1 MIYIVGWSYRN
12 AELYRGLAEL
22 SPQQA
27 RIITT
32 PELIRAMNGARVVVL
47 GYPALYRP
55 GYWARYSE
63 ALEAVRAVVQYD
75 DTDRLLGV
83 RR

>member
-1 MIYIVGWSYRN
+1 MIHIVSWSYRN
-12 AELYRGLAEL
+12 AELYRGLAGL

-32 PELIRAMNGARVVVL
+32 PESIRAMNGARVIVL
-47 GYPALYRP
+47 GLP
-55 GYWARYSE
+55 GDYERHRWDRYHE

-83 RR
+83 KW

>member
-1 MIYIVGWSYRN
+1 MIYIISWSYRD
-12 AELYRGLAEL
+12 AELYRRLAEL

-32 PELIRAMNGARVVVL
+32 PELLRAMNGARVVVL

-55 GYWARYSE
+55 GYWDRYHE
-63 ALEAVRAVVQYD
+63 ALEVTRAVVQYD